1 MTIEDRIKEQT
12 ELARELGRAEIAEL
26 FAKWIMQRPGLDPR
40 NYCKDEKDVDGLRAY
55 RNEAN
60 RISKDR
66 AAALRELWP
75 LSYDWTEFDPQ
86 AMGEALALAFSGRL
100 TLRKSADGT
109 IAFTYTSGQ
118 YWPTEYRP
126 AAKAVLS
133 YYKQRQYDRL

>member
-40 NYCKDEKDVDGLRAY
+40 EYGGGVDGWRAY

-66 AAALRELWP
+66 VAALRELWP
-75 LSYDWTEFDPQ
+75 LSYDWVEFDPQ

-100 TLRKSADGT
+100 TLCKSADGT
-109 IAFTYTSGQ
+109 IAFTYTTGQ

>member
-1 MTIEDRIKEQT
+1 MTTEDRIKEQT
-12 ELARELGRAEIAEL
+12 ELARELGRAEIVEL

-40 NYCKDEKDVDGLRAY
+40 EYGGGVDGWRAY

-75 LSYDWTEFDPQ
+75 LSYDWVEFDPQ
-86 AMGEALALAFSGRL
+86 AMGEALSLAFSGRL
-100 TLRKSADGT
+100 NLRKAADGT
-109 IAFTYTSGQ
+109 IAFEYTAGQ

-133 YYKQRQYDRL
+133 CYKQRAYDRLP